1 MAVALAAL
9 LAGVTVSGLSSLL
22 RTDHD
27 AALRDDARR
36 GEAPAWPAES
46 LPSAPPSVPSSPSPR
61 LVERGSG
68 SFDTVPGSARAPGQG
83 KVLTVRVEVERGA
96 DAPARGFAGAV
107 MQTLNDPRSWGQG
120 RARTFARTDGRADIR
135 VLLASPV
142 TSAELC
148 RPLVT
153 RGRVSCS
160 VGNQAI
166 ITNYRWARGTVE
178 FPDLTLYRQYVVNHE
193 VGHVLG
199 AGHQRCPGAGR
210 VAPVMQQQT
219 IKVAPCTPNAWPY
232 P

>member
-1 MAVALAAL
+1 M
-9 LAGVTVSGLSSLL
+9 
-22 RTDHD
+22 
-27 AALRDDARR
+27 
-36 GEAPAWPAES
+36 
-46 LPSAPPSVPSSPSPR
+46 
-61 LVERGSG
+61 
-68 SFDTVPGSARAPGQG
+68 
-83 KVLTVRVEVERGA
+83 RVEVERGA
-96 DAPARGFAGAV
+96 GASAQGFAGAV

-120 RARTFARTDGRADIR
+120 GARTFARTDGRADIR
-135 VLLASPV
+135 VVLASPV

-166 ITNYRWARGTVE
+166 ITNHRWTRGTAE
-178 FPDLTLYRQYVVNHE
+178 FPDLALYRQYVVNHE